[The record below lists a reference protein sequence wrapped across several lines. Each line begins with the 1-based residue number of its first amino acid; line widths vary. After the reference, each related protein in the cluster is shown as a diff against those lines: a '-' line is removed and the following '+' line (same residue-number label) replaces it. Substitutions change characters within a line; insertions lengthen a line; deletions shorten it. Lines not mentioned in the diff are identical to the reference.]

1 MQAFIQDKQGEQ
13 LTKVNIKM
21 TESTN
26 KTATE
31 KKSKGR
37 NGENSSKIYRIKK
50 LKNIAFNRL
59 KHEER

>member
-31 KKSKGR
+31 KKVKEEMGR
-37 NGENSSKIYRIKK
+37 IVVKFIE
-50 LKNIAFNRL
+50 
-59 KHEER
+59 